1 MEVVEHKHVIIRAEL
16 DKFFGPEKKG
26 WKHYVN
32 AFLPACWRFSVD
44 SAPIKWC
51 TDLVEKMGMNLLIP
65 PQAVYLDRKGLRGW
79 TIICVI
85 ETSHIVIH
93 VWDEPTPV
101 LAQFDVYTCGSLD
114 TQVVFDHLEQFGIK
128 RIDYLLIDREYSLAH
143 LNAGTVVPGAV

>member
-1 MEVVEHKHVIIRAEL
+1 MAEVVEHKHIIIRAEL
-16 DKFFGPEKKG
+16 GTFFEPEK
-26 WKHYVN
+26 WS
-32 AFLPACWRFSVD
+32 FLYKYFQWLPKCWRPVSKPV
-44 SAPIKWC
+44 AWC

-65 PQAVYLDRKGLRGW
+65 PQAVYLDRVGLRGW

-114 TQVVFDHLEQFGIK
+114 TGVVFNHLEQFK
-128 RIDYLLIDREYSLAH
+128 PKKVDYLLIDREYRLTH
-143 LNAGTVVPGAV
+143 LDADTLIFGAV

>member
-1 MEVVEHKHVIIRAEL
+1 MAEVVEHKHIIIRAEL
-16 DKFFGPEKKG
+16 KDFFAPEAVS
-26 WKHYVN
+26 WKN
-32 AFLPACWRFSVD
+32 WLLSFLPACWRPV
-44 SAPIKWC
+44 SAPIAWC

-65 PQAVYLDRKGLRGW
+65 PQAVYLDRPGLRGW

-114 TQVVFDHLEQFGIK
+114 THVVLEHLAQFK
-128 RIDYLLIDREYSLAH
+128 PSKIDYLLIDRENTIMH
-143 LNAGTVVPGAV
+143 LEEDTVIMGAV